1 MVEPPQI
8 SVDPRSGLKFAKI
21 YRNLLKSTK
30 SVPNQVGYAKIWLNL
45 DEIRLNL
52 DEISLDLD
60 EISLD
65 LDEIS
70 KRSSHFSTNRT
81 KMTGETLPSVEND
94 YFSSVI

>member
-30 SVPNQVGYAKIWLNL
+30 SIPNQVGYAKIWLNL
-45 DEIRLNL
+45 DEIRLN
-52 DEISLDLD
+52 LD

>member
-1 MVEPPQI
+1 MVAPPQI

-21 YRNLLKSTK
+21 CRNLLKSTK

-60 EISLD
+60 EIS
-65 LDEIS
+65 

-81 KMTGETLPSVEND
+81 KTTGETLPSVEND

>member
-8 SVDPRSGLKFAKI
+8 SVDPWSGLKFAKI

-45 DEIRLNL
+45 NEIRLN
-52 DEISLDLD
+52 LD

-81 KMTGETLPSVEND
+81 KTTGETLPSVEND